1 MDNDKTEWSN
11 VIIGPWAD
19 SSDTNN
25 VTPINSKNKK
35 TRDQLIA
42 EEMEIIDSLSEKLMI
57 QLIQS
62 LKDNEVNISTSDFIR
77 DIGFLNEALK
87 SLLFRELGYN
97 HPLSDLIPYII
108 VPTRTKDKKDVY
120 TKFRGDIVVDILEY
134 LEGDID
140 EEE

>member
-11 VIIGPWAD
+11 VIIGPWVD

-42 EEMEIIDSLSEKLMI
+42 EEMEIVDTLSEKLMI

-62 LKDNEVNISTSDFIR
+62 LKDNEVNITTTDFIR

-87 SLLFRELGYN
+87 SLLFREMGYE
-97 HPLSDLIPYII
+97 HPLSDLVKYII
-108 VPTRTKDKKDVY
+108 VASKTKDKKDIY
-120 TKFRGDIVVDILEY
+120 TKFRGDIIVELLEY
-134 LEGDID
+134 LESVD
-140 EEE
+140 EE

>member
-25 VTPINSKNKK
+25 VTPINTKNKK

-57 QLIQS
+57 QLIQG
-62 LKDNEVNISTSDFIR
+62 LKDNEVNITTTDFIR

-87 SLLFRELGYN
+87 SLLFREMGYE
-97 HPLSDLIPYII
+97 HPLSDLVKYII
-108 VPTRTKDKKDVY
+108 VASKTKDKKDIY
-120 TKFRGDIVVDILEY
+120 TKFRGDIIVELLEY
-134 LEGDID
+134 LESVD
-140 EEE
+140 EE

>member
-11 VIIGPWAD
+11 VIIGPWVD

-25 VTPINSKNKK
+25 VTPISSKNKK

-62 LKDNEVNISTSDFIR
+62 LKDNEVNITTTDFIR

-87 SLLFRELGYN
+87 SLLFREMGYE
-97 HPLSDLIPYII
+97 HPLSDLVKYII
-108 VPTRTKDKKDVY
+108 VASKTKDKKDIY
-120 TKFRGDIVVDILEY
+120 TKFRGDIIVELLEY
-134 LEGDID
+134 LESVD
-140 EEE
+140 

>member
-1 MDNDKTEWSN
+1 MGDNKTEWSN

-19 SSDTNN
+19 SSNTSDM
-25 VTPINSKNKK
+25 TPINSKNKK

-62 LKDNEVNISTSDFIR
+62 LKDNEVNITTADFIR

-87 SLLFRELGYN
+87 SLLFREMGYE
-97 HPLSDLIPYII
+97 HPLSELVKYIVI
-108 VPTRTKDKKDVY
+108 ASKTKDKKDIY
-120 TKFRGDIVVDILEY
+120 TKFRGDIVVELIEY
-134 LEGDID
+134 LENID
-140 EEE
+140 EE

>member
-57 QLIQS
+57 QLIQG
-62 LKDNEVNISTSDFIR
+62 LKDNEVNITTTDFIR

-87 SLLFRELGYN
+87 SLLFREMGYE
-97 HPLSDLIPYII
+97 HPLSELVRYII
-108 VPTRTKDKKDVY
+108 VASKTKDKKDIY
-120 TKFRGDIVVDILEY
+120 TKFRGDIVVDLIEY
-134 LEGDID
+134 LEGDVD
-140 EEE
+140 EE

>member
-42 EEMEIIDSLSEKLMI
+42 EEMGIIDSLSEKLMI
-57 QLIQS
+57 QLIQG
-62 LKDNEVNISTSDFIR
+62 LKDNEVNITTTDFIR

-87 SLLFRELGYN
+87 SLLFREMGYE
-97 HPLSDLIPYII
+97 HPLSDLVKYII
-108 VPTRTKDKKDVY
+108 VASKTKDKKDIY
-120 TKFRGDIVVDILEY
+120 TKFRGDIIVELLEY
-134 LEGDID
+134 LESVD
-140 EEE
+140 EE

>member
-1 MDNDKTEWSN
+1 MGDDKTKWSN

-62 LKDNEVNISTSDFIR
+62 LKDNEVNITTTDFIR

-87 SLLFRELGYN
+87 SLLFREMGYD
-97 HPLSDLIPYII
+97 HPLSELVKYIVI
-108 VPTRTKDKKDVY
+108 FPT
-120 TKFRGDIVVDILEY
+120 ENS
-134 LEGDID
+134 
-140 EEE
+140 

>member
-11 VIIGPWAD
+11 VIIGPWVD

-25 VTPINSKNKK
+25 VTPISSKNKK

-62 LKDNEVNISTSDFIR
+62 LKDNEVNITTTDFIR

-87 SLLFRELGYN
+87 SLLFREMGYE
-97 HPLSDLIPYII
+97 HPLSDLVKYII
-108 VPTRTKDKKDVY
+108 VATKTKDKKDIY
-120 TKFRGDIVVDILEY
+120 TKFRGDIIVELLEY
-134 LEGDID
+134 LESVD
-140 EEE
+140 EE

>member
-25 VTPINSKNKK
+25 VTPINTKNKK

-62 LKDNEVNISTSDFIR
+62 LKDNEVNISTADFIR

-87 SLLFRELGYN
+87 SLLFREMGYE
-97 HPLSDLIPYII
+97 HPLSDLVKYII
-108 VPTRTKDKKDVY
+108 VASKTKDKKDIY
-120 TKFRGDIVVDILEY
+120 TKFRGDIVVDLIEY
-134 LEGDID
+134 LEGDVD
-140 EEE
+140 EE

>member
-25 VTPINSKNKK
+25 VTPINTKNKK

-42 EEMEIIDSLSEKLMI
+42 EEMEIIDTLSEKLMI
-57 QLIQS
+57 QLIHS
-62 LKDNEVNISTSDFIR
+62 LKENEINISSADFIR

-87 SLLFRELGYN
+87 SLLFREMGYD
-97 HPLSDLIPYII
+97 HPLSELVKYIVI
-108 VPTRTKDKKDVY
+108 ASKTKDKKDIY
-120 TKFRGDIVVDILEY
+120 TKFRGDIVVDLIEY
-134 LEGDID
+134 LEGDVD
-140 EEE
+140 EE